1 VSYILDEKETEENSS
16 EPLAEQPA
24 KLPPNREKTVD
35 GETESIKG
43 QEQISELEE
52 AVKTEKNRADDF
64 FRRLQYLQADFENY
78 RKRVEKEMSD
88 TRKYGNERLLADLL
102 TVKDELDL
110 ALVKAKESKQNPVL
124 LDGVSMVAKRV
135 GSLLAKEG
143 VERVPGVGSK
153 FNPEYQEA
161 ALKVPSDQEEGT
173 VVEEVRAGYTLKGR
187 VLRPSIVKVA
197 EKRPV
202 EELKTEEESKE

>member
-1 VSYILDEKETEENSS
+1 MDEKETEENAS
-16 EPLAEQPA
+16 EPIARQPPKSKPTQDKGVVEIEA
-24 KLPPNREKTVD
+24 
-35 GETESIKG
+35 ESISERD
-43 QEQISELEE
+43 EQASKLEE
-52 AVKTEKNRADDF
+52 ALRLEKNRSEDF

-78 RKRVEKEMSD
+78 RKRVEKEMAD
-88 TRKYGNERLLADLL
+88 VRRFGNERLLADLC

-110 ALVKAKESKQNPVL
+110 ALARAKESKQNPVL
-124 LDGVSMVAKRV
+124 LDGVGMIAKRV
-135 GSLLAKEG
+135 QSLLAKEG

-161 ALKVPSDQEEGT
+161 ALKVPSDEEEGT

-197 EKRPV
+197 EKRP
-202 EELKTEEESKE
+202 LEESNGKEEKE

>member
-1 VSYILDEKETEENSS
+1 LDEKDAEENSS

-24 KLPPNREKTVD
+24 KARPNQEKTVD
-35 GETESIKG
+35 SETESINSKT
-43 QEQISELEE
+43 EQISELEE
-52 AVKTEKNRADDF
+52 AVKTEKSRADDF

-88 TRKYGNERLLADLL
+88 ARKYGNERLLADLL

-135 GSLLAKEG
+135 QSLLTKEG

-161 ALKVPSDQEEGT
+161 ALKVPSDKEEGT

-197 EKRPV
+197 EKMPV
-202 EELKTEEESKE
+202 EEPKTAEEESKE